1 MKLSDVFTF
10 FIRLCISNLDKWCVM
25 TLCTLIRT
33 PKGVGGAGEM
43 LYLCTVERRQQHK
56 QQLINKY

>member
-10 FIRLCISNLDKWCVM
+10 FIRLCISNLDKRCVM
-25 TLCTLIRT
+25 VLCTLIRT

-56 QQLINKY
+56 